1 MSTTWYG
8 KSTVKELD
16 ALIEK
21 KPKLQELLLNPD
33 FLNELKAFNTKLL
46 DFVSSTPSL
55 ITEMIQLITL
65 PPSYNDSEERKYK
78 LPLLAI
84 EMIETETTCIL
95 NNFFKETGKHDA
107 VFFDNLFQCL
117 SEHEILPVLAG
128 YIFRVNLCLMNNRQK

>member
-46 DFVSSTPSL
+46 DFVKYLSKYSFTKEKNSL
-55 ITEMIQLITL
+55 KELNL
-65 PPSYNDSEERKYK
+65 NDDSKNMNEIKNKY
-78 LPLLAI
+78 
-84 EMIETETTCIL
+84 
-95 NNFFKETGKHDA
+95 H
-107 VFFDNLFQCL
+107 
-117 SEHEILPVLAG
+117 
-128 YIFRVNLCLMNNRQK
+128 

>member
-21 KPKLQELLLNPD
+21 KPKLQELLLSPD

-55 ITEMIQLITL
+55 ITEMI
-65 PPSYNDSEERKYK
+65 
-78 LPLLAI
+78 
-84 EMIETETTCIL
+84 
-95 NNFFKETGKHDA
+95 
-107 VFFDNLFQCL
+107 
-117 SEHEILPVLAG
+117 
-128 YIFRVNLCLMNNRQK
+128 